1 MQVACNVIHQTIR
14 SQDLKGRT
22 YTMNLTHYV
31 ECGTGRI
38 IRTRSHQITP
48 ERIVMQR
55 VKRDPVQRVKRE
67 AGQSSQSSQP
77 SPRGFV
83 RRALG
88 QFFDVL
94 GL

>member
-1 MQVACNVIHQTIR
+1 MQIACNVIHQTIR
-14 SQDLKGRT
+14 SQDRKGRA

-38 IRTRSHQITP
+38 VRTRSHQITP
-48 ERIVMQR
+48 ERIAMQR

-67 AGQSSQSSQP
+67 AAQSAQP
-77 SPRGFV
+77 SMRGFV

-88 QFFDVL
+88 QFFDL
-94 GL
+94 RSL